1 MRTGLLSLAAGIA
14 IGLPV
19 AQPAVA
25 QAVPDIFVAAAA
37 GSSLDLFETFVDYQ
51 ESLLPSGTAAAS
63 IGAPFGPAPATGVYG
78 NATTVFGQNAA
89 GAFVRGQGEL
99 AVASFSYWTDQFTP
113 TGGSGTG
120 AAATSVTLT
129 GTIDPGILSV
139 AVYALFVSTTPLND
153 DEKLLA
159 ALEEVLL
166 GGTPTDPQSVIAT
179 TVTNFGS
186 TPITA
191 TGSYTFTYGV
201 PFYFA
206 SVLGTF
212 AGFDAGVDL
221 LNTANVG
228 ITLPNQPAIGL
239 SGTVYVA
246 AIPEPGTWAMM
257 LAGLALLAFV
267 ASRRV
272 GRA

>member
-1 MRTGLLSLAAGIA
+1 MRTGLLGLAVSIA

-19 AQPAVA
+19 ASPSVA
-25 QAVPDIFVAAAA
+25 QTVPDIFVAAIA
-37 GSSLDLFETFVDYQ
+37 GSSLDGFNTFVDYQ
-51 ESLLPSGTAAAS
+51 ESLLPSGTATAS
-63 IGAPFGPAPATGVYG
+63 IGAPFGASPAMGVYAS
-78 NATTVFGQNAA
+78 ATTVFGQNAA

-99 AVASFSYWTDQFTP
+99 LVASFSYWTDQFTP
-113 TGGSGTG
+113 SGGMGTG
-120 AAATSVTLT
+120 TAATSVTLT
-129 GTIDPGILSV
+129 GTIDPGAFAV
-139 AVYALFVSTTPLND
+139 AVYSLFVSTTPLND

-159 ALEEVLL
+159 ALEEVLFT
-166 GGTPTDPQSVIAT
+166 GTSTDPQSVIST
-179 TVTNFGS
+179 VVTNFGS

-191 TGSYTFTYGV
+191 TGSYSFTYSV

-212 AGFDAGVDL
+212 AGGDAGVDL
-221 LNTANVG
+221 LNTAKVG
-228 ITLPNQPAIGL
+228 ITLPNQAAVGL

-257 LAGLALLAFV
+257 LAGFALLAFV

-272 GRA
+272 ARA